1 MKLISVKKSTRKGK
15 KFMAEFCV
23 CKGESCCKKE
33 ERKIVHF
40 GAKTYTDYTIGAT
53 DEQRESYRARHASG
67 ATAKPDTPNALS
79 YHILWGDSKSRLQ
92 NIKLFKKKYN
102 I

>member
-1 MKLISVKKSTRKGK
+1 MQLISVKPSTRKGK
-15 KFMAEFCV
+15 KWMAEFCV

-40 GAKTYTDYTIGAT
+40 GAEGYTDYTIGAT
-53 DEQRESYRARHASG
+53 DQQRESYRARHVSG
-67 ATAKPDTPNALS
+67 KDAKPDTPNALS

-92 NIKLFKKKYN
+92 NIKEFKKKYN